1 MKNLLKALSKSLIHL
16 QIININSTLF
26 GTQEILDHSFKL
38 SNVNT
43 TTALFTKVIV
53 PVVKTVSVN
62 P

>member
-1 MKNLLKALSKSLIHL
+1 MKNLLKALSESLIHL